1 VAEED
6 IAKGFAEVDNVG
18 GKGLFLFA

>member
-18 GKGLFLFA
+18 GKGLILFA

>member
-1 VAEED
+1 MAED
-6 IAKGFAEVDNVG
+6 DVIKGFAEVDNVG